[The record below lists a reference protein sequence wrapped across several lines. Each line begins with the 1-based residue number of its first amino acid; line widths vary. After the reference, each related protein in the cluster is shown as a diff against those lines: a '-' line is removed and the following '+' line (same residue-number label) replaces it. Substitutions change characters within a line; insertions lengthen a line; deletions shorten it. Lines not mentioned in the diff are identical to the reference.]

1 MSTAALMGNEIAPI
15 QLAQCRFLGLAIFN
29 AKIII
34 YFSNKI
40 YGSNFI
46 KQHSET
52 VMVWSYQNA
61 DYSLRKIFIV
71 LFIIIVD
78 TLSFPIL
85 FLYGAADLYDHVRLV
100 ICQNCENENGIRNE
114 IHTGKLTCENLQP
127 PIVENRKLR
136 IWFGDANEVWFI
148 WLKLHWFVE
157 DLYVYLY
164 TNRRSEAQRKLMP
177 YVAGYGP
184 GLWAGSSA

>member
-1 MSTAALMGNEIAPI
+1 M
-15 QLAQCRFLGLAIFN
+15 
-29 AKIII
+29 
-34 YFSNKI
+34 
-40 YGSNFI
+40 
-46 KQHSET
+46 
-52 VMVWSYQNA
+52 
-61 DYSLRKIFIV
+61 

-136 IWFGDANEVWFI
+136 I
-148 WLKLHWFVE
+148 
-157 DLYVYLY
+157 
-164 TNRRSEAQRKLMP
+164 
-177 YVAGYGP
+177 
-184 GLWAGSSA
+184 